1 MAVQRNLKVAQALA
15 RDAEKK
21 KAEAVRLAIEFDNA
35 KTAAREAGQVR
46 FPLHLFMHMY
56 CSFLAFCIPPEVLCW
71 SFLWTLTLTGLP
83 PGTSARYLSPAS
95 ELLPSFLLHGNHA

>member
-21 KAEAVRLAIEFDNA
+21 KAEAVRLAIEFDTA

-46 FPLHLFMHMY
+46 FHLQLWLHISMVPVHRVPWHL
-56 CSFLAFCIPPEVLCW
+56 
-71 SFLWTLTLTGLP
+71 
-83 PGTSARYLSPAS
+83 
-95 ELLPSFLLHGNHA
+95 